1 MAYGAILGQNPN
13 LSAYAKKEGLP
24 VSDIRELTIRDGES
38 ISAGDVVNV
47 GGSPDTIYKDVVPQ
61 DNVENMIYNNS
72 VTASDIVK
80 LNDTYSVVCFVISN
94 GAHVMLI
101 DNQTGKVVGSTPSVY
116 SGSASSV
123 SLARLDDSHFVVG
136 YSSSTGTG
144 ARIGTV
150 TGASISLGT
159 AKSFAGSEYHLWG
172 FSIISESIMIVFMDG
187 TPGGNLQA
195 RVYPYSGNTI
205 GDPLSGPVLSGQQ
218 NYASITDL
226 PDDSSGNKRVC
237 ICFSDTGDGNKGKA
251 VIATID
257 SSNAVTWGSVVMFND
272 VETSYIACCTM
283 DDGNVSVACSAASP
297 GTSPQKEGKVFRLLA
312 SDSSVSVGESLSF
325 YPYTPTY
332 IQIVNVGGSIV
343 VTHNYNA
350 FTVQFSSSGIVK
362 GSDFNFNNSFAGN
375 YASAAPISPS
385 QLIVAY
391 ADSGN
396 SSYGTT
402 TILEV
407 MGNQIAG
414 SFLDNSQDAIALA
427 DGTGGQSIP
436 VGFGGYCECP
446 GVTEGQT
453 IDSSGVS
460 AVAVQDGWLQIK
472 NAWDKGYVTGEYI
485 GTGTY
490 GKNNPTV
497 IDVGF
502 KPSFF
507 AIICNGVIGYYGF
520 SMPGARLVTRPSDN
534 TYCEVKWTDTGLEF
548 YSTQNADYQLNGTR
562 EYSYIAWR

>member
-47 GGSPDTIYKDVVPQ
+47 GGSPDAIYKDVTPQ

-94 GAHVMLI
+94 GAHVMLV
-101 DNQTGKVVGSTPSVY
+101 DNQTGKVVGSTPSV
-116 SGSASSV
+116 SPNFASSV

-257 SSNAVTWGSVVMFND
+257 SSNAVTFGDVVTFANGGA
-272 VETSYIACCTM
+272 TSYTSCASIGDQIAISYVYSGNWLQLLTAN
-283 DDGNVSVACSAASP
+283 GNVLTLGGERTTY
-297 GTSPQKEGKVFRLLA
+297 GTGTGSYG
-312 SDSSVSVGESLSF
+312 SVSVL
-325 YPYTPTY
+325 
-332 IQIVNVGGSIV
+332 GSKFVI
-343 VTHNYNA
+343 A
-350 FTVQFSSSGIVK
+350 FNSSSKGEAQVLNIV
-362 GSDFNFNNSFAGN
+362 GNQLIAADEFNFN
-375 YASAAPISPS
+375 SANTYYISSTPVS
-385 QLIVAY
+385 DNQIIVAY
-391 ADSGN
+391 ADAGN
-396 SSYGTT
+396 SNYGTT
-402 TILEV
+402 TILTV
-407 MGNQIAG
+407 DGNQIAG
-414 SFLDNSQDAIALA
+414 SFIDSSQDAIALA
-427 DGTGGQSIP
+427 DGTGGQEIP

-460 AVAVQDGWLQIK
+460 AVAVQDGWLLIK
-472 NAWDKGYVTGEYI
+472 DAWSKGYVTGEYT
-485 GTGTY
+485 GTGE
-490 GKNNPTV
+490 NAFS

-502 KPSFF
+502 KPSVVL
-507 AIICNGVIGYYGF
+507 IQQIGPISGAGSQTANYVAFVDGSPYGAPF
-520 SMPGARLVTRPSDN
+520 SNASGTIDIDF
-534 TYCEVKWTDTGLEF
+534 TDTGVLF
-548 YSTQNADYQLNGTR
+548 NSNTLNNPN
-562 EYSYIAWR
+562 YKYYYAAWR